1 MKHLLSLFLFS
12 LVFSAVW
19 IPPSFSKSYGN
30 FENVVFHRCYDGD
43 TCTFTLPGIH
53 PLLGEKI
60 SILLNGVDTPEIR
73 GKCPKEKRLAK
84 RAKAHVNRLL
94 KQAHTIR
101 LLNVSRG
108 KYFRIVADIEVDGV
122 LLKEVL
128 LRDGLAYR
136 YDGGTKQ
143 SWC

>member
-1 MKHLLSLFLFS
+1 MIKIFFLFL
-12 LVFSAVW
+12 VVSAVW

-60 SILLNGVDTPEIR
+60 SIRLNGVDTPEIR
-73 GKCPKEKRLAK
+73 GKCPSEKRLAK
-84 RAKAHVNRLL
+84 RAKILVNRML
-94 KQAHTIR
+94 KKAQKIR

-128 LRDGLAYR
+128 LRDGLAHR
-136 YDGGTKQ
+136 YDGGTKKG
-143 SWC
+143 WCV